1 MKHNLR
7 NALLMILPIIAV
19 ACGSAAT
26 PTVAPTSVPAA
37 TSAPA
42 ATTAPAD
49 AAPTATVSAAPAAT
63 DTAAPSATTAATVAA
78 SAATTATIDKT
89 GWPTEF
95 KVGLFASDD
104 AQKVLNNAE
113 PIRNYLEK
121 ALGIPVKVT
130 TGTSYSAVIEAM
142 RAKRVD
148 AMEVGPLAY
157 VLASKEANAQALAV
171 AIAPV
176 VKEGIT
182 VTYDSKLIPYYY
194 SVIFTKKGSGIK
206 TLADLKGKGFNFV
219 DPASTSG
226 HMMPKSYLINN
237 GINPDTDLKAV
248 FAGSHPTSV
257 LSVWN
262 GKAPA
267 GATYEDNLYQ
277 LAADKQIDFCAFDN
291 PHTRPTDAEI
301 KARYDSCPDGSIVV
315 LAFTDPIPQTPF
327 AVRGDLPESFK
338 QAVTDALM
346 SIKDDPEMIATYHEW
361 YVNPAQSLGLKSL
374 DNLYDGLR
382 DVAKNLNITTA
393 D

>member
-7 NALLMILPIIAV
+7 NALLLILPIIAV

-26 PTVAPTSVPAA
+26 PTS
-37 TSAPA
+37 
-42 ATTAPAD
+42 
-49 AAPTATVSAAPAAT
+49 APTATVAPVATAVPAEASPTVVASAAPAAT
-63 DTAAPSATTAATVAA
+63 DTAAPSATAAAT
-78 SAATTATIDKT
+78 ATTQTASVDKT

-95 KVGLFASDD
+95 KIGLFASDD
-104 AQKVLNNAE
+104 AQKVLNNSE

-171 AIAPV
+171 AVAPV

-277 LAADKQIDFCAFDN
+277 LAADKQIDFCAFDK
-291 PHTRPTDAEI
+291 PHTRPTDDEI
-301 KARYDSCPDGSIVV
+301 KARYDACPDGSIVV

-346 SIKDDPEMIATYHEW
+346 GIKDNPEMIASYHQW

>member
-1 MKHNLR
+1 M
-7 NALLMILPIIAV
+7 IAV

-26 PTVAPTSVPAA
+26 PTVAPTS
-37 TSAPA
+37 APA
-42 ATTAPAD
+42 ATTAPASPTEAP
-49 AAPTATVSAAPAAT
+49 AATAAPAAT
-63 DTAAPSATTAATVAA
+63 DTAAPAATAEATAASTTAASV
-78 SAATTATIDKT
+78 DKT

-95 KVGLFASDD
+95 KIGLFASDD

-113 PIRNYLEK
+113 PLRDYMEK
-121 ALGIPVKVT
+121 KLGIPVKVT

-171 AIAPV
+171 ATGPV

-182 VTYDSKLIPYYY
+182 VTYDATLIPYYY
-194 SVIFTKKGSGIK
+194 SVIFTKKGNGIK
-206 TLADLKGKGFNFV
+206 SLEDLKGKGFNFV

-226 HMMPKSYLINN
+226 HMMPKSYLINH

-262 GKAPA
+262 DKAPA

-277 LAADKQIDFCAFDN
+277 LADDKQIDFCAFDK
-291 PHTRPTDAEI
+291 PHTRPTDEEI
-301 KARYDSCPDGSIVV
+301 KARFDSCPDGSIVV

-346 SIKDDPEMIATYHEW
+346 SIKDNPEMIAVYHEW
-361 YVNPAQSLGLKSL
+361 YVNPAQELKLKSL

>member
-7 NALLMILPIIAV
+7 NALLMILPVIAV

-26 PTVAPTSVPAA
+26 PTVAPTSAPAAPAA
-37 TSAPA
+37 TSAPV
-42 ATTAPAD
+42 D
-49 AAPTATVSAAPAAT
+49 AAPTAAPAAT
-63 DTAAPSATTAATVAA
+63 ETAMPSATAVST
-78 SAATTATIDKT
+78 STTSIDKT

-95 KVGLFASDD
+95 KVGMFASDD
-104 AQKVLNNAE
+104 AQKVLSNAE

-171 AIAPV
+171 AVAPV

-182 VTYDSKLIPYYY
+182 ATYDANLIPYYY

-237 GINPDTDLKAV
+237 GINPDTDLKSV

-277 LAADKQIDFCAFDN
+277 LAADKQIDFCAFDK
-291 PHTRPTDAEI
+291 PRTRPTDEEI

-327 AVRGDLPESFK
+327 AVCGDLPESFK

-346 SIKDDPEMIATYHEW
+346 SIKDNPEMIATYHEW
-361 YVNPAQSLGLKSL
+361 YVNPSQSLGLKSL